1 MNLGRVHFC
10 VFGHFGFLMR
20 VVNFLLVLST
30 TYFDE
35 NLIETYR
42 ICSKIRHL
50 LFLLLLYM
58 ILKSQVFFSKA
69 LLSSFG
75 FPRVCSKYVA

>member
-20 VVNFLLVLST
+20 VVNFLLVLSI
-30 TYFDE
+30 TYFDK

-50 LFLLLLYM
+50 LFLLLYM